1 MMNSKSL
8 KHFVMMVM
16 ALVSLM
22 GSQLSFAASQQGI
35 PAFDITKFSDFL
47 KDSKDVGMSRPGNNE
62 RNWTDAS
69 CQQAC
74 RDAGCLSYQ
83 YIASKGGG
91 TCTCSNCNYGG

>member
-1 MMNSKSL
+1 MMNRKSF
-8 KHFVMMVM
+8 KSFVMMVM
-16 ALVSLM
+16 ALVSLL
-22 GSQLSFAASQQGI
+22 GSQLSFAESQQAM
-35 PAFDITKFSDFL
+35 PAFDATKFSDFL
-47 KDSKDVGMSRPGNNE
+47 KNSRDFGMSRPSNNE

-91 TCTCSNCNYGG
+91 TCTCSNCSYGG